1 MKLKQFSDEQLLAL
15 SRSGDKEAFGKLL
28 RRYEKELFNF
38 LAKFLGQSSLAED
51 VFQESFLQVYIS
63 AADFDVSRRFRPW
76 LYTIAANKARDALRK
91 QARRPSMQLTA
102 GDDEGG
108 EVNLWHNL
116 LKDETTPEELYDL
129 KERKQQ
135 VRRVA
140 AQLPEHLREI
150 LILAYFNQLSYKELA
165 EVFNI
170 PLGTVKSRLHS
181 AVAAFAKKYREK
193 ERKGF

>member
-1 MKLKQFSDEQLLAL
+1 MKQFSDEQLLAL
-15 SRSGDKEAFGKLL
+15 SRSGDKEAFSKLL

-38 LAKFLGQSSLAED
+38 LVKFLGQRSLAED
-51 VFQESFLQVYIS
+51 VFQESFLQVYVS

-91 QARRPSMQLTA
+91 RARRPVVQLTA
-102 GDDEGG
+102 SDGEGG
-108 EVNLWHNL
+108 EVDLWHNL
-116 LKDETTPEELYDL
+116 LKDETTPEKLYDM
-129 KERKQQ
+129 KQREQQ
-135 VRRVA
+135 VRRAVA
-140 AQLPEHLREI
+140 ELPEYLREI

-193 ERKGF
+193 EKKEF

>member
-1 MKLKQFSDEQLLAL
+1 MKQFSDEQLLAL
-15 SRSGDKEAFGKLL
+15 SRSGDREAFSKLL

-38 LAKFLGQSSLAED
+38 LLKFLGQRSLAED
-51 VFQESFLQVYIS
+51 VFQESFLQVYVS

-91 QARRPSMQLTA
+91 RVRRPLVQLTA
-102 GDDEGG
+102 SDDEGG
-108 EVNLWHNL
+108 EVDLWHNL
-116 LKDETTPEELYDL
+116 LKDEATPEKLYEL
-129 KERKQQ
+129 KQRKQQ
-135 VRRVA
+135 VRRAVA
-140 AQLPEHLREI
+140 ELPEHLREI

-181 AVAAFAKKYREK
+181 AVGAFAKKYREK
-193 ERKGF
+193 ERKEF